1 MSGNYGFVVDSS
13 YDPFSLQE
21 MLVPFTAYKEEYEKS
36 EAAYQDLTDK
46 ADTFKYLSEK
56 MPEGSKARQIYEG
69 YANDL
74 KDQAIDLAQ
83 NGYSMNNRRALTSMK
98 RRYSGEIGRLVKA
111 DEAMETEKKLRQSLN
126 AQDSSRLYAIDNLDI
141 DQFLDGN
148 NPNLYNISGNEL
160 YTRGAAA
167 GKAAS
172 SRIFSAGD
180 RGSTLNGYYRDYVQA
195 MGYNA
200 DTIRKFRED
209 MSAIPELQMEADAIL
224 QERGVLDNLT
234 GVNLQRARQSVING
248 MIDGAVY
255 NESHSPT
262 RDPGVLSAK
271 EKIQNEMAE
280 KSYNLQ
286 KSQLERQFMGMGYR
300 LNDKGEPYY
309 DEELAKHIQEL
320 KGKGK
325 DGSGSAIGS
334 EYTTINKKPIKLSWH
349 GNNPNDTNGDAD
361 NDITS
366 EEIDGSELSEIP
378 VTYDS
383 LPSFV
388 KNKISTVIGDG
399 NINLYRYYYTPFKR
413 GWLGSDSGN
422 WSIFNDQESEVT
434 IVPVD
439 VIKYNDTDPEF
450 SFLITDQQGQK

>member
-1 MSGNYGFVVDSS
+1 MANYGFVVDSS

-74 KDQAIDLAQ
+74 KDQAVDLAQ

-98 RRYSGEIGRLVKA
+98 RRYAGEIGRLVKA
-111 DEAMETEKKLRQSLN
+111 DEALETERKLRQSLN

-160 YTRGAAA
+160 YTRGAQI
-167 GKAAS
+167 GKSAS

-180 RGSTLNGYYRDYVQA
+180 GGSTLNGYYRDYVQK
-195 MGYNA
+195 MGYTPEMIA
-200 DTIRKFRED
+200 KFRED
-209 MSAIPELQMEADAIL
+209 MSAIPELQMAADAL
-224 QERGVLDNLT
+224 LKERGVTDNLK
-234 GVNLQRARQSVING
+234 GANLERARQSVING
-248 MIDGAVY
+248 IIDGAVY

-262 RDPGVLSAK
+262 RDPGVLSAQ

-325 DGSGSAIGS
+325 NGSGSASGS
-334 EYTTINKKPIKLSWH
+334 GYETKNKKTIKLSWH
-349 GNNPNDTNGDAD
+349 GNNPNDTNGKAD
-361 NDITS
+361 DDVTA
-366 EEIDGSELSEIP
+366 EEMDDGGKLTGIP
-378 VTYDS
+378 VTFDS

-388 KNKISTVIGDG
+388 KSKVSKVIGEG
-399 NINLYRYYYTPFKR
+399 NINLYRYFYTPFKR

-439 VIKYNDTDPEF
+439 VVKYDDTDPEVSF
-450 SFLITDQQGQK
+450 SIIDQQSQK